1 MYAYFWPEEKPI
13 EDYTLITDDE
23 KTSLSDKLVDKI
35 SSYFTS
41 VQTKGLLVT
50 VSSAIQLLGANKI
63 KGLGSVPTISA
74 GPGVGTPTVLTVT
87 GTDTSGTISVTTG
100 TAVGNATIVNIVFT
114 SPYTTAPR
122 VVFSAANEISATHIS
137 RVHADST
144 TSGLSLTCSTPA
156 LSNTTAYRWT
166 YHVIQ

>member
-35 SSYFTS
+35 SAYFTS

-50 VSSAIQLLGANKI
+50 GSSSIKLLGANKI
-63 KGLGSVPTISA
+63 KSLGSVPTISA
-74 GPGVGTPTVLTVT
+74 GLGVGTPTVLTVT

-100 TAVGNATIVNIVFT
+100 TATLGTLLNIIFT
-114 SPYTTAPR
+114 SPYTTAPV
-122 VVFSAANEISATHIS
+122 VVFSAANEISGNHIT

-144 TSGLSLTCSTPA
+144 TTGFSLTCSSS
-156 LSNTTAYRWT
+156 LSNTTAYKWT